1 MFGSEHARL
10 SVRTLIIRGVTHKE
24 ARQYGLQV
32 ACAITKDNK
41 DNTLLVAD
49 TVNPATDTD
58 AFASQRFK
66 GQQLGLDT
74 RHNSMVMQYG

>member
-1 MFGSEHARL
+1 
-10 SVRTLIIRGVTHKE
+10 VRTLIVRDVTHKE
-24 ARQYGLQV
+24 AREYGLQV

-41 DNTLLVAD
+41 DDTLLVAD

-58 AFASQRFK
+58 ALASQRFK

-74 RHNSMVMQYG
+74 RQNPMITQRG